1 LELKLMKRWM
11 LVGSAAVLLIVIPNA
26 LIESAIH
33 ARIVTIA
40 GICLLLWL
48 SEIVPPFVPT
58 LLLWTL
64 VPLSL
69 AQIDDKYALPR
80 VLSWAVDP
88 VMALFFG
95 GFVLGVATQRQGLD
109 QRLAQFALRSSG
121 RSFKKFLLFVI
132 LITAFLSMW
141 MSNIAAAALVLACLH
156 PVIGRFEAD
165 HILRRVVLI
174 GVALAADFG
183 GIATPIGTG
192 PNAIAIASISPAQP
206 VSFLSW
212 MAFALPLT
220 IGMLAATYL
229 FLAWRSRRNK
239 GDWKENYVDLHSVL
253 GRSEH
258 PAPNGSMQI
267 AFMIVFVGTI
277 LLWLTE
283 PLHKIPAAV
292 VALGSAA
299 FVFLSGILRKEDLR
313 KIDWS
318 TLLLIAGGIT
328 LGRLLEQSAL
338 VKDLAATVPF
348 ADLNPILS
356 LFLLCLASAML
367 SALMSN
373 TATAVL
379 LIPLATALIP
389 APSTAILVAVSASFG
404 VPFLISTPPNA
415 MVFGQ
420 GGVRFGDLFW
430 PGLALMILGC
440 LLDSLTGKTALNF
453 VGIP

>member
-1 LELKLMKRWM
+1 MKRWM
-11 LVGSAAVLLIVIPNA
+11 LVGSAAVLLIVIPNG
-26 LIESAIH
+26 LIESAVH
-33 ARIVTIA
+33 ARIVSIV

-69 AQIDDKYALPR
+69 AQIDAKYALPT

-95 GFVLGVATQRQGLD
+95 GFVLGVATQRHGLD
-109 QRLAQFALRSSG
+109 RRLTQFALRSSG
-121 RSFKKFLLFVI
+121 SSFKKFLLFVI

-156 PVIGRFEAD
+156 PIIGKFEAD

-192 PNAIAIASISPAQP
+192 PNAIALASISTTQT

-220 IGMLAATYL
+220 LGMLAVTYL

-239 GDWKENYVDLHSVL
+239 GDWKDKNADLNNILKSRGDLPVNQ
-253 GRSEH
+253 
-258 PAPNGSMQI
+258 PMQI
-267 AFMIVFVGTI
+267 AFLIVFVGTI
-277 LLWLTE
+277 ALWLTE

-299 FVFLSGILRKEDLR
+299 FVFLSGILTKEDLR
-313 KIDWS
+313 KVDWS

-328 LGRLLEQSAL
+328 LGRLLEQSAF
-338 VKDLAATVPF
+338 VRDLATNVPF
-348 ADLNPILS
+348 GELNPMLS
-356 LFLLCLASAML
+356 LFLLCLASAIL

-373 TATAVL
+373 TATAVM

-430 PGLALMILGC
+430 PGLALMVLGC
-440 LLDSLTGKTALNF
+440 LLVSLTGKTTLNF